1 MGYSFQIL
9 QICGRILSSTTKS
22 PVWNTLGSAS
32 LKLVSAFVLLRRNPR
47 TYNQVVIH
55 PVDSRPPDNQLFYIS
70 SHFYVSDLSHPT
82 QLSTKM
88 DSPNKVQTELSI
100 HEAATILQIP
110 ACDLASGRRSTR
122 HTKKPDFFVIQPVP
136 STHQNANETRADPK
150 KAADASIMQE
160 SAQAVLPKPSNVDE
174 GNTKSREFK
183 HHAPSEA
190 SPPKDS
196 NTTTRADHFIAPKSN
211 KKMSARKRSRPSNL
225 TETLSV
231 IAPDS
236 RAGPAAESPQVSD
249 IDEGLLVSPAKRSR
263 QLSKN
268 EAQIQAAGEV
278 VEEHNVEDEG
288 SQTHS
293 VATLGET
300 AKSSPEEELTK
311 LVTEAQA
318 IGRIDGRYSIDSVHT
333 LDGRFYVP
341 EKCYR

>member
-1 MGYSFQIL
+1 
-9 QICGRILSSTTKS
+9 
-22 PVWNTLGSAS
+22 
-32 LKLVSAFVLLRRNPR
+32 
-47 TYNQVVIH
+47 
-55 PVDSRPPDNQLFYIS
+55 
-70 SHFYVSDLSHPT
+70 
-82 QLSTKM
+82 
-88 DSPNKVQTELSI
+88 
-100 HEAATILQIP
+100 
-110 ACDLASGRRSTR
+110 
-122 HTKKPDFFVIQPVP
+122 
-136 STHQNANETRADPK
+136 
-150 KAADASIMQE
+150 
-160 SAQAVLPKPSNVDE
+160 
-174 GNTKSREFK
+174 
-183 HHAPSEA
+183 
-190 SPPKDS
+190 
-196 NTTTRADHFIAPKSN
+196 
-211 KKMSARKRSRPSNL
+211 MSARKRSRPSNL